1 MTKKQTTTDFST
13 GPYGELLPPP
23 LLAGV
28 DPEEALQEYYAF
40 QLSHGHTIDKPQSEG
55 EKKILVNLALILAH
69 QFRLRK
75 VVGGEGETDVEKEL
89 CQAIM
94 AGQSLSIRPLGRER
108 SQRKTFVPVLTRL
121 EGNDGDEEHRWQL
134 GLPGHGRVETFSAP
148 AAQAV
153 EKAQMMYV
161 QWCDDE
167 RSV

>member
-1 MTKKQTTTDFST
+1 MSEIDFQR
-13 GPYGELLPPP
+13 GPYNEILPPP

-40 QLSHGHTIDKPQSEG
+40 QLAHGHVIDKPGTEG

-75 VVGGEGETDVEKEL
+75 VVGGQGETDVEKDL
-89 CQAIM
+89 CEAVM
-94 AGQSLSIRPLGRER
+94 AGQPISIRPLGRER
-108 SQRKTFVPVLTRL
+108 SRRKTFAPVLTRL
-121 EGNDGDEEHRWQL
+121 EEDGWQL
-134 GLPGHGRVETFSAP
+134 GLPDHGRVETFGAP

-153 EKAQMMYV
+153 EQAQKMYV

-167 RSV
+167 KAQ

>member
-1 MTKKQTTTDFST
+1 MTKKQKTVTGFST
-13 GPYGELLPPP
+13 GPYGEILPPP

-28 DPEEALQEYYAF
+28 DPEEALQAYYAF

-75 VVGGEGETDVEKEL
+75 VVGGKGETDVEIAL
-89 CQAIM
+89 WQAVM
-94 AGQSLSIRPLGRER
+94 AGQPLSIRPLGRER
-108 SQRKTFVPVLTRL
+108 SQRKTFAPVLTRL
-121 EGNDGDEEHRWQL
+121 EEDGWRL
-134 GLPGHGRVETFSAP
+134 GLPGHGRVETFKAP

-153 EKAQMMYV
+153 EKAQLMYV